1 MNEEATYW
9 NERYTHGS
17 TPWDTGITP
26 PEVVAFWEAHGNLFA
41 PDALVVDVGCGTQT
55 NLGFLAQQGIRAI
68 GFDLSLVALLKGLQ
82 RHLEARAAGL
92 RVGAAVAD
100 ACAWPCRTSEASYVL
115 DIGCLHTLEPDQ
127 RRAYVLELSR
137 VLKPGAWY
145 HLFCFQRLLPTPPDL
160 EQRRF
165 FLKGELEALLDEH
178 FVTELEQVDEQPQ
191 DGKHGTWR
199 LMRSRR

>member
-1 MNEEATYW
+1 MTGGAAYW
-9 NERYTHGS
+9 NERYAHGS

-26 PEVVAFWEAHGNLFA
+26 PEVVAFWKTHGDHFS

-55 NLGFLAQQGIRAI
+55 NLGFLAQRGVRAM
-68 GFDLSLVALLKGLQ
+68 GFDLSLVALLRGLP
-82 RHLEARAAGL
+82 RYREARAAGL
-92 RVGAAVAD
+92 GVGAAVAS
-100 ACAWPCRTSEASYVL
+100 ATAWPCRTSEASYVL
-115 DIGCLHTLEPDQ
+115 DVGCLHTLEPDQ
-127 RRAYVLELSR
+127 RSAYVLELAR

-145 HLFCFQRLLPTPPDL
+145 HLFCFQRLSPAPSDP

-165 FLKGELEALLDEH
+165 FLKGELETLFDEH
-178 FVTELEQVDEQPQ
+178 FVTDLEQVDEQPQ